1 MSGLQMSSFKIVN
14 GKLVLPKPSGMR
26 AMWTIPEPEDF
37 LFQPKPIE
45 VSTISTYFGYPF
57 PANQHI
63 SLRSQLDSKKND
75 TF

>member
-14 GKLVLPKPSGMR
+14 GKLVLPKSSGIQ
-26 AMWTIPEPEDF
+26 AMWAIPESEDF
-37 LFQPKPIE
+37 LYHPKPIE

-57 PANQHI
+57 PATQHI